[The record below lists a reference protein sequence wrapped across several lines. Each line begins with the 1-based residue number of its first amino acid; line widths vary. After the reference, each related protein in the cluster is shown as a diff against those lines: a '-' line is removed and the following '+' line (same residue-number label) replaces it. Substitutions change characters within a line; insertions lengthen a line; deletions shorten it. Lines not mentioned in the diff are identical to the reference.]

1 MTGRIWIVFIAAV
14 IVAAFCVRSPVAKA
28 QEQYCFPSLKAA
40 AKEISKHGETLRYTV
55 VMKIGALAHIYMG
68 ADSMT
73 ILVENPSGVVCT
85 GPALL
90 GDIINTVKET
100 CA

>member
-1 MTGRIWIVFIAAV
+1 MKRLCFTFFIAV
-14 IVAAFCVRSPVAKA
+14 CLTAFFMRSPVA
-28 QEQYCFPSLKAA
+28 QEQYCFPNVAAA
-40 AKEISKHGETLRYTV
+40 AKQIAKHGETLRYTV
-55 VMKIGALAHIYMG
+55 VMKIGAMAHIYMG

-73 ILVENPSGVVCT
+73 ILVEHPSGMACT

-90 GDIINTVKET
+90 GDIINTVNET